1 MGKRA
6 RQTQAD
12 QMRRLFELYEQ
23 KMYRV
28 AFAILRDEGRAED
41 AVMDAFE
48 KVLRRSLDCDPQSS
62 EAKGLMLS
70 AVKSA
75 SIDLYRRQ
83 ARERRAATYP
93 GDDSIGRMADAAN
106 EAVLAESGEDL
117 IGRLPDRY
125 REVLHD
131 RFVEGRSVA
140 ETADNLGITQANV
153 RKRQQ
158 RAIEALR
165 RQMGATNG

>member
-1 MGKRA
+1 MKKRI
-6 RQTQAD
+6 RHTQVDRA
-12 QMRRLFELYEQ
+12 QLMFELYEQ

-28 AFAILRDEGRAED
+28 AFAILQDKGRAED

-48 KVLRRSLDCDPQSS
+48 KVLRKPLDYGPRSD

-75 SIDLYRRQ
+75 AIDLYRKQ
-83 ARERRAATYP
+83 ARERRVVAYP
-93 GDDSIGRMADAAN
+93 GDDEITRTAGMADDVAI
-106 EAVLAESGEDL
+106 AESAGSL
-117 IGRLPDRY
+117 IEGLPGHY
-125 REVLHD
+125 RDVLRE
-131 RFVEGRSVA
+131 RFIEGRSVA
-140 ETADNLGITQANV
+140 ETAEDLQITQSNV

-165 RQMGATNG
+165 RQIGATNE